1 MSRLSKKFNYLTP
14 VKISK
19 LIRLGNNK
27 DGGYVVSK
35 LAVKKT
41 DTLIS
46 LGLGDNFTFEKDFL
60 YHKKKANIYV
70 YDHTVNYFFFYKK
83 IFKTLK
89 RIFYFKAN
97 IFDLIN
103 KVINLFEYYFF
114 FKDNIRH
121 LKFEIVS
128 KILESRQT
136 NLKDIFNKIE
146 SKNVILSIDIEGGEY
161 KIIKDLVGFKER
173 INLVV
178 IEFHNT
184 FVQRKQFKRLIFL
197 LKRYFN
203 IIHIHGNNHEPIAT
217 DGLPI
222 VLELTFLNKKKFIIN
237 NKNFKKKFPINQLDY
252 PNVPLT
258 KDYRLN
264 FY

>member
-1 MSRLSKKFNYLTP
+1 MYRLSKKLNYLTP
-14 VKISK
+14 IKVDK

-60 YHKKKANIYV
+60 YHRKLASIFV

-83 IFKTLK
+83 IFKTFK

-97 IFDLIN
+97 IFDLIS
-103 KVINLFEYYFF
+103 KVKKLLEYYFF
-114 FKDNIRH
+114 FKNRIRH

-128 KILESRQT
+128 KISESHQT
-136 NLKDIFNKIE
+136 NLKNIFKKI
-146 SKNVILSIDIEGGEY
+146 SSDNVILSIDIEGGEY
-161 KIIKDLVGFKER
+161 KIIKDLVEFKDR
-173 INLVV
+173 INLIV

-184 FVQRKQFKRLIFL
+184 FVQRKKFKKLIFL
-197 LKRYFN
+197 LKRDFN
-203 IIHIHGNNHEPIAT
+203 IIHVHGNNHEPVAI

-222 VLELTFLNKKKFIIN
+222 VLELTFLNKKKFVVN
-237 NKNFKKKFPINQLDY
+237 NKTFKKEFPVNRLDF

-258 KDYRLN
+258 KDYKIN